1 MNELHDIIRV
11 LLESVDRRYELLEN
25 RYSCRTREI
34 EKRMDRLENQYE
46 EEMYRLNQELRYLQD
61 KVHDIETQLLF
72 MQNSDHLPDS
82 NRKRF

>member
-25 RYSCRTREI
+25 RYSNQTREI

-46 EEMYRLNQELRYLQD
+46 EEFYRLNREIRYLQERI
-61 KVHDIETQLLF
+61 HDVETRLLY
-72 MQNSDHLPDS
+72 MQNSENLPNS